1 MLKKKEKVAASHIQ
15 ANYDKLMN
23 MKQKLDTL
31 IEKHALV
38 DGEDELLTKLKA
50 HRSKIDQSIVNLKK
64 DSGDSLHFI
73 QKHMEKRDNLV
84 REIEQQQDETDP
96 EIMKALA
103 RKKDDVETT
112 KSEADM
118 SPAEKARKEAQDL
131 KKQIRAF
138 ERSTILSRR

>member
-1 MLKKKEKVAASHIQ
+1 
-15 ANYDKLMN
+15 
-23 MKQKLDTL
+23 
-31 IEKHALV
+31 
-38 DGEDELLTKLKA
+38 
-50 HRSKIDQSIVNLKK
+50 
-64 DSGDSLHFI
+64 
-73 QKHMEKRDNLV
+73 MEKRDSLV
-84 REIEQQQDETDP
+84 RDIETEQDETDP

-138 ERSTILSRR
+138 